1 MSWVR
6 VWIHLVFSTKNRIPY
21 LKKEA
26 RSDIFKHIREN
37 AYEKKIW
44 LDKINGY
51 EDYVHCLIS
60 LQKEQTIS
68 KVVQLIKGESSFW
81 INKNKI
87 LLDTF
92 YWQDDYWAVSIS
104 ESHLKYLR
112 KYIDEQ
118 EEYHKKKSFVYESE
132 NLMRKYGWTKLKDL
146 K

>member
-51 EDYVHCLIS
+51 EDHVHCLIS

-68 KVVQLIKGESSFW
+68 KVVQ
-81 INKNKI
+81 
-87 LLDTF
+87 F